1 MLPFSKIL
9 FKLVETFLYYILGV
23 LRLRCI
29 LKNLLEESTTK
40 TIFDEDRNIEGEKYG
55 NFRLAHFI
63 HNTLNQQL
71 KHRVML
77 DTIFARL

>member
-9 FKLVETFLYYILGV
+9 FKLVETFLHYILGV

-40 TIFDEDRNIEGEKYG
+40 TIFDEDRNIEGKKYG
-55 NFRLAHFI
+55 NFRLAQFYSQH
-63 HNTLNQQL
+63 
-71 KHRVML
+71 
-77 DTIFARL
+77 A